1 VRAVI
6 LAGGHGRRMLPYT
19 SVLPKPLMPLG
30 GRSVLEILIEQLY
43 RSGFT
48 DITLSVGYLS
58 HLIRAVLEGG
68 GRTPPVNIEF
78 VQEEEPLGTAGP
90 LRLVED
96 LGDTFLA
103 LNGDLVT
110 SLDVG
115 ELVEHHR
122 RAGNTVTIAA
132 HRRIEKIDFGILS
145 LDGAAE
151 PDDPVRRVVAY
162 EEKPEFPLNVSMGVY
177 VIERR
182 ALDWIPEGYFDFP
195 DLVLALLS
203 AGEAVGA
210 YMYDGYWLD
219 IGRYD
224 DYEQAVAD
232 WTQNGGGALSEEES
246 LEAQLD
252 PLHRANGGSGSWQ
265 PSHRS

>member
-1 VRAVI
+1 VRAVV

-96 LGDTFLA
+96 LGETFLA
-103 LNGDLVT
+103 MNGDLVT

-115 ELVEHHR
+115 ELVDHHR
-122 RAGNTVTIAA
+122 RAGNTLTIAA

-151 PDDPVRRVVAY
+151 PDDPVRRVIAY

-203 AGEAVGA
+203 ADETVGA

-232 WTQNGGGALSEEES
+232 WTQNGGGVPLEEQS

-252 PLHRANGGSGSWQ
+252 PLSRANSGSGSWR